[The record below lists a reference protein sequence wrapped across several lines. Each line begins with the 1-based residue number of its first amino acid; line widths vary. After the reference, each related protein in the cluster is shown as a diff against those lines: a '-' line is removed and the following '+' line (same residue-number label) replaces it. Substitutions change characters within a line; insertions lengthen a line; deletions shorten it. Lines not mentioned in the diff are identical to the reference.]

1 MRYTLSYDE
10 RLKKKIKKLDNG
22 TKVILKNGLKKIWWT
37 VKSLEVRGN
46 VSPYF

>member
-22 TKVILKNGLKKIWWT
+22 TKVILKNGLRKI
-37 VKSLEVRGN
+37 
-46 VSPYF
+46 